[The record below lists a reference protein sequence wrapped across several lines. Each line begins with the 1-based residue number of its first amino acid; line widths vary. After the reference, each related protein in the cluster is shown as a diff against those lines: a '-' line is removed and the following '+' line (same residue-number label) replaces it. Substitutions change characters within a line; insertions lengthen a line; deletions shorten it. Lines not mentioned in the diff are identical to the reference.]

1 MAAANL
7 INMPFGNQINLSSEE
22 LNKRLQTAMKG
33 EVVEVLERPRR
44 AARDRGVARTKE
56 LLTDY

>member
-1 MAAANL
+1 
-7 INMPFGNQINLSSEE
+7 MPFGNQINLSSEE

-44 AARDRGVARTKE
+44 AARDRGVAMTKE